1 MPRWRRSAPRTQRT
15 HGGDDRGSLGEAV
28 PYPGPWHTTYPRP
41 EGREPTRRRTWPTC
55 ESRAAPSVPHPGSFP
70 CAPPQLASPL
80 RWSSYNTLRRHSRR
94 RSPLV
99 VYRPPRAWRWRRP
112 GLPRGTIAVHRHH
125 AHRLRAGAVP
135 GGVLARH
142 DRVAGLV
149 DLRRL
154 HDWRGGLY
162 CNLCKRTEVGAAG
175 GQQCGN
181 QYGYHHGHDADEKAR
196 AEIVIHVLIS
206 KPPVP
211 HWRPVSARHLTMP
224 LVSQFDAR

>member
-55 ESRAAPSVPHPGSFP
+55 ESRAAPSVPHPGSLP

-99 VYRPPRAWRWRRP
+99 VYRPPRAWRWCFP
-112 GLPRGTIAVHRHH
+112 GPPRGT
-125 AHRLRAGAVP
+125 LRRRGPQLGERPVE
-135 GGVLARH
+135 VLLH
-142 DRVAGLV
+142 VAAESLERRDVEHLGLV
-149 DLRRL
+149 
-154 HDWRGGLY
+154 
-162 CNLCKRTEVGAAG
+162 
-175 GQQCGN
+175 GQ
-181 QYGYHHGHDADEKAR
+181 
-196 AEIVIHVLIS
+196 
-206 KPPVP
+206 
-211 HWRPVSARHLTMP
+211 RPVIGGAH
-224 LVSQFDAR
+224 